1 MKNLFSLSSILL
13 FATALAYSSDIT
25 VSDSG
30 GNWSSSSA
38 WSGSV
43 LPSASDTV
51 IFSSTSGALN
61 VDSNYS
67 VFAIKFA
74 SSTNNITIGD
84 ATLSLSA
91 NTTSNPPLT
100 ASNTSAWQTS
110 ILNITGTSEN
120 SKLAFTSTSETFIQ
134 RGIYNLNVATSI
146 GRMGAKYGVI
156 NINYADSDF
165 SDDNYSFYSGG
176 NYSGA
181 EYSTLNISTGA
192 SAYFNGAFANW
203 GKDAVVTVEEGGYLE
218 IKGGGLRA
226 KNTSMSDLYRD
237 DGNTVNV
244 AGTLIVQGVTD
255 SASWQTPA
263 EGDNISMYAANLN
276 VASSGVLELNG
287 AADAYISNS
296 MTNYGKITVKQNL
309 YLSDKSKITLG
320 KGSDIRTNGASSQ
333 SETYLY
339 VAMNERLG
347 GSTNLR
353 PVIISG
359 QNGIASVSLI
369 LESDQA
375 LGGFKFAGGS
385 SMDLTLN
392 GNQLS
397 LESIEMLTAGSLL
410 ITIND
415 FDNGLFRIKDK
426 DTLSLDFVK
435 AYAEIDGEQVYLSD
449 LEYMLN
455 DDGYYYLYSGMVPE
469 PSTVAA
475 VLGVFALAFA
485 AYRRRK

>member
-1 MKNLFSLSSILL
+1 MKKVAFSLLIYLSLINIY
-13 FATALAYSSDIT
+13 ASDVT

-30 GNWSSSSA
+30 GNWSSASA

-43 LPSASDTV
+43 LPSESDTV

-61 VDSNYS
+61 VDSDYS

-91 NTTSNPPLT
+91 NAEANPSLI
-100 ASNTSAWQTS
+100 ASDTSAWQTS
-110 ILNITGTSEN
+110 ILNISGTSEN
-120 SKLAFTSTSETFIQ
+120 SKLAFTSTSQTAIQ

-146 GRMGAKYGVI
+146 AAVYLLYGEI
-156 NINYADSDF
+156 NIKYKDSDF

-176 NYSGA
+176 DYSGGY
-181 EYSTLNISTGA
+181 YSTLNISTGA
-192 SAYFNGAFANW
+192 SAYFKGAFANW

-226 KNTSMSDLYRD
+226 KNTYMSDLYRD

-244 AGTLIVQGVTD
+244 AGTLIVQGVTN
-255 SASWQTPA
+255 STNNSV
-263 EGDNISMYAANLN
+263 GNNISMYAVHLN
-276 VASSGVLELNG
+276 VESSGVLELNG
-287 AADAYISNS
+287 AADAYVSNS

-333 SETYLY
+333 GETYLY
-339 VAMNERLG
+339 VAMNETLG

-397 LESIEMLTAGSLL
+397 LESIEMLTTGSLL

-415 FDNGLFRIKDK
+415 FDNGLFRIKEK
-426 DTLSLDFVK
+426 DTLSLDFVR

>member
-1 MKNLFSLSSILL
+1 MKNLFLQSSILL

-30 GNWSSSSA
+30 GNWSSASA

-51 IFSSTSGALN
+51 IFSSTSGTLN

-91 NTTSNPPLT
+91 NTTANPPLT
-100 ASNTSAWQTS
+100 ASDTSAWQTS

-120 SKLAFTSTSETFIQ
+120 SKLTFTSNGETFIQ

-146 GRMGAKYGVI
+146 GRMAAKYGVI
-156 NINYADSDF
+156 NINYVDSDF
-165 SDDNYSFYSGG
+165 SDDNYSFYSRG

-192 SAYFNGAFANW
+192 SAYFKGAFANW

-226 KNTSMSDLYRD
+226 KNTSMGDLYRD

-287 AADAYISNS
+287 AADAYISTS

-333 SETYLY
+333 GETYLY
-339 VAMNERLG
+339 VAMNESLSG
-347 GSTNLR
+347 KR
-353 PVIISG
+353 PVIFSN

-397 LESIEMLTAGSLL
+397 LESIEMLTTGSLL

>member
-1 MKNLFSLSSILL
+1 MKNLFLQSSILL

-30 GNWSSSSA
+30 GNWSSASA
-38 WSGSV
+38 WSDSV

-51 IFSSTSGALN
+51 IFSSTSGTLN
-61 VDSNYS
+61 VDSDYS

-110 ILNITGTSEN
+110 ILNISGTSEN
-120 SKLAFTSTSETFIQ
+120 SKLAFTSNGETFIQ

-146 GRMGAKYGVI
+146 VRMGAKNGVI

-165 SDDNYSFYSGG
+165 SDDNYSFYSGQ

-192 SAYFNGAFANW
+192 SAYFKGAFANW
-203 GKDAVVTVEEGGYLE
+203 GKGAVVTVEEGGYLE

-226 KNTSMSDLYRD
+226 KNTFMTDLYQD

-244 AGTLIVQGVTD
+244 AGTLIVQGVTG
-255 SASWQTPA
+255 SSNTAV
-263 EGDNISMYAANLN
+263 GNNISMYVVHLN
-276 VASSGVLELNG
+276 VESSGVLELNG

-339 VAMNERLG
+339 VAMNETLG

-415 FDNGLFRIKDK
+415 FDNGLFRIKEK
-426 DTLSLDFVK
+426 DTLSLDFVR